1 VQRDKAENRKQQI
14 LEWLFDRQGVKNSQR
29 IAAHELGISQQMISK
44 YLRQLFTEGR
54 AKIVPRIGY
63 QYAGNLNQ
71 TKTED

>member
-1 VQRDKAENRKQQI
+1 MQRDKAENRKEQI
-14 LEWLFDRQGVKNSQR
+14 IEWLYARQGIKNSQR
-29 IAAHELGISQQMISK
+29 IAAEDLNISQQMISK

-54 AKIVPRIGY
+54 VKIVPRIGY

>member
-1 VQRDKAENRKQQI
+1 MQRDKAENRKEQI
-14 LEWLFDRQGVKNSQR
+14 LEWLLDRQGIKNSQR
-29 IAAHELGISQQMISK
+29 IAACELGISQQMISK

-54 AKIVPRIGY
+54 VKIVHRIGY

>member
-14 LEWLFDRQGVKNSQR
+14 LEWLLDPQGIKNSQR

-54 AKIVPRIGY
+54 VKIVPRIGY